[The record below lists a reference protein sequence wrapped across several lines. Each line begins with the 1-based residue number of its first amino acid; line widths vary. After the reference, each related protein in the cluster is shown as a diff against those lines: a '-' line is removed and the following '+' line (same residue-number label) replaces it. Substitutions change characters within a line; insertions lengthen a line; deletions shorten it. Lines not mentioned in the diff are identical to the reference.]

1 MNIQGVFQPGSFS
14 LKETELANPVAGQSQ
29 KSSKFSGMLTEAIDE
44 VNSMQHSAN
53 DKMGALLRGET
64 KDIHDTVL
72 AVQQADT
79 SFRLMMNVRNKIVEA
94 YKEIS
99 KSGL

>member
-1 MNIQGVFQPGSFS
+1 MNIQGVFQPGSFN
-14 LKETELANPVAGQSQ
+14 LKETEQVVPGVG
-29 KSSKFSGMLTEAIDE
+29 KSEKGSKFSGMLTEAIDE
-44 VNSMQHSAN
+44 VNNMQHMA
-53 DKMGALLRGET
+53 DQKMGALMRGET